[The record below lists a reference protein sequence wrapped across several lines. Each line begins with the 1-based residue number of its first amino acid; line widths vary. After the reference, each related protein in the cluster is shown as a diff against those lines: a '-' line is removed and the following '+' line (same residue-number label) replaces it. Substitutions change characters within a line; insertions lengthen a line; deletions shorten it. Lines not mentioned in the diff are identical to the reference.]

1 MLPEW
6 KSLRKK
12 SKKLEI
18 PDEPYFELAEE
29 YIALTSKF
37 VFEGI
42 LNNALLWF
50 DMIIYPLYIL
60 VRLCMMDFSP
70 MYMFSLMKTYQLW
83 IDWLRFRELREKV
96 DNWKMKVKSVGG
108 PWIST
113 NDPDYHVFVYADGME
128 RIKYAL
134 RSRPKKLAKGAK

>member
-1 MLPEW
+1 
-6 KSLRKK
+6 
-12 SKKLEI
+12 
-18 PDEPYFELAEE
+18 
-29 YIALTSKF
+29 
-37 VFEGI
+37 
-42 LNNALLWF
+42 
-50 DMIIYPLYIL
+50 
-60 VRLCMMDFSP
+60 